1 MNNTEYKKFLEDKMS
16 FVETLI
22 ATEKDKTSLMGYH
35 NTKALLKEIIDKFS
49 EIEIKD
55 NANRK
60 VYYFN
65 VYSGNGYLADGVVI
79 ADNETDAMLNYNLF
93 LSAIE
98 TNTELKVDVSDSMV
112 IVSQDGK
119 MVSVMMAGNDV
130 SIGYFLTVSFQG

>member
-1 MNNTEYKKFLEDKMS
+1 
-16 FVETLI
+16 
-22 ATEKDKTSLMGYH
+22 
-35 NTKALLKEIIDKFS
+35 
-49 EIEIKD
+49 
-55 NANRK
+55 
-60 VYYFN
+60 
-65 VYSGNGYLADGVVI
+65 
-79 ADNETDAMLNYNLF
+79 MLNYNLF